1 MVVRQDAP
9 GVPEFIQLRGHQS
22 DLIPA
27 FLLDV
32 AVDGVLP
39 PTEMGCCEG
48 FFEQCEL
55 ILVQF
60 EGLLLLRGHE

>member
-9 GVPEFIQLRGHQS
+9 GIPEFIELRGHQS

-32 AVDGVLP
+32 AVDGVLS
-39 PTEMGCCEG
+39 PTEMGCCESL
-48 FFEQCEL
+48 FQ
-55 ILVQF
+55 
-60 EGLLLLRGHE
+60 